1 MPPLAQPKP
10 YARPLRETTTLCMLN
25 ERNNAVWKGE
35 KSAGG
40 RAAENVFGGNAQSAR
55 HGCDFFPLKHVDIF
69 WNCGAGSVRRAYE
82 VTEILE

>member
-1 MPPLAQPKP
+1 M
-10 YARPLRETTTLCMLN
+10 
-25 ERNNAVWKGE
+25 
-35 KSAGG
+35 
-40 RAAENVFGGNAQSAR
+40 AENVFGGNAQSAR